1 MNTTYDFNKY
11 LYIFIVLSCTILAK
25 FACTNKIWTWGSSQ
39 YDPVNF
45 VVVISGMTLFAF
57 LSIISVCAH
66 SFCKKGAGK
75 DDTTLFTKSS

>member
-1 MNTTYDFNKY
+1 LQPYKQTHLGVRITAPTQINTF
-11 LYIFIVLSCTILAK
+11 FH
-25 FACTNKIWTWGSSQ
+25 Q

-75 DDTTLFTKSS
+75 DDTTLFTKLYHGFSIKTSFN